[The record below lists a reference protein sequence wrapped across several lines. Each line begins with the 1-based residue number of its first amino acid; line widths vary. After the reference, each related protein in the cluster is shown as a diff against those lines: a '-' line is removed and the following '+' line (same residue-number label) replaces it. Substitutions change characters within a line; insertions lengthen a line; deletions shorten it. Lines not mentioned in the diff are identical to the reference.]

1 MLNYIAYLQALRLEK
16 NKKWKPALDA
26 YQKIAKTQNQ
36 PAAKLAYRIGFVA
49 EKIKDWKTA
58 ETWLK
63 RAVEADPTKAQWH
76 YRLALAQELN
86 KKFSLAAETYG
97 QAIALQPKNPQY
109 LYRLGKALWI
119 CGKGAEAETAL
130 HKAIELAPKNPIYAY
145 ELAVAIRKQGRIWQE
160 VEALQAALALDAG
173 NAQWQ
178 FELGDA
184 QDKMNRFAEA
194 GQAFQA
200 ANRLK
205 PGNAQWH
212 FREGWAW
219 ERAGDDKQAEIAYAA
234 ATAADESLNARTLGI
249 GVFHQ
254 QRGFWFQ
261 AAEAYARTAKT
272 GSVNAELQYRLG
284 LSHDRCYDWDQ
295 AARCYRQA
303 LALDLHKPGW
313 HYRLGFVLERLEQW
327 QDAAKAY
334 EYAAT
339 THNHT
344 PYWFYRLGYVLYR
357 MGAYEQACAAFLNTR
372 TQAGLDTPL
381 LMPMGHTQTVLSLDY
396 QEQLKVTIRATIVQM
411 QKARMYST
419 DQAAAFYKLG
429 NQAERL
435 QMWQESAQA
444 YQAAIA
450 RSSSHNSLWY
460 YRLGYVLMQMEQWA
474 QAAESFVDTRILK
487 QAHGVDMSRY
497 EKDAGLMQVMEYT
510 EYLETSS
517 IQKKTILYESFLG
530 ASLGCNPY
538 AIYQKIVDKP
548 EFSDFTHVWSI
559 ADEAELPF
567 DFVQRPNTILIKR
580 QSSAY
585 RRYVATVEYLINNVS
600 FPFWFIRREGQKYLN
615 TWHGTPLKGLGKDMP
630 GEFMVHGN
638 VTRNFLHAT
647 HLISPNAHTSD
658 AMMKSYGVAGIFDGM
673 LAETG
678 YPRIDST
685 LNSTAAEKTK
695 LKKQLGLSD
704 KLPIVLYAPTWRGV
718 QGKVQ
723 TDVERILQDI
733 KKLCADNYQLVFR
746 GHHFAEKALKNVGI
760 PVVVAGQHV
769 DANQLLA
776 ITDVLITDY
785 SSIFFDFL
793 PTRRPIVYYAYDLE
807 EYSATRG
814 LYFPL
819 DTMPGSLCQSINE
832 VLKAIQEAIISPE
845 VYQADKNY
853 QIAREKYAK
862 YEDGKST
869 QRAIDFF
876 FNDVTTHTV
885 QRYDDSR
892 TVALFYNGQFIP
904 NGITSSFLN
913 LMKNIPED
921 RMLISVAI
929 EPSTIKNDA
938 GRIEKF
944 QSLSEGVRILPKEG
958 RLLLTPEDAWV
969 DNLFM
974 GMRGLVP
981 EPIQAVYRKIY
992 EREFIRLYGVCNRI
1006 DKLINFEGYSGY
1018 WTQVFAH
1025 AGTNKNNI
1033 AWLHNDMFEEY
1044 KVRMPHLTRNFVSYP
1059 YYKKLISVSSLMK
1072 EINQKHLPT
1081 LVDIEKDKFVD
1092 CENTINFS
1100 EILSKSNQPLDEDL
1114 RPWFTGTVFLTI
1126 GRMSPEK
1133 DQEKLIRAFAQAKK
1147 NLSNAK
1153 LIILGDGPLRQQLE
1167 MVIEELEIQNAVL
1180 LAGQR
1185 GNPFPALKACDCF
1198 VLPSNHEGQPM
1209 VLLEALTL
1217 GKKIVATDIDGNR
1230 GILSKFNGF
1239 LVENSVQGLVYGMH
1253 EFSSGN
1259 IPEIIFDV
1267 EKYQKNAINMFFQ
1280 NIAGVK

>member
-16 NKKWKPALDA
+16 NKKWESALA
-26 YQKIAKTQNQ
+26 TYQKIAKTQNQ
-36 PAAKLAYRIGFVA
+36 PTAKLAYRIGFVA
-49 EKIKDWKTA
+49 EKIKDWETA
-58 ETWLK
+58 ETWLQ

-86 KKFSLAAETYG
+86 KKFSLAVETYG

-109 LYRLGKALWI
+109 LYRLGKVLWI
-119 CGKGAEAETAL
+119 CGKGVEAEKAL
-130 HKAIELAPKNPIYAY
+130 HQAIELDPQNPKYAY
-145 ELAVAIRKQGRIWQE
+145 ELVAAIRKQGRTWQE

-178 FELGDA
+178 FELGEA

-194 GQAFQA
+194 GQAFA
-200 ANRLK
+200 KANTLD
-205 PGNAQWH
+205 PGKALWH

-219 ERAGDDKQAEIAYAA
+219 ERAEQDKNANAAYTAA
-234 ATAADESLNARTLGI
+234 IAADEALNAKDFGI

-254 QRGFWFQ
+254 QRGFWS
-261 AAEAYARTAKT
+261 EAVLAYSRTIQKHP
-272 GSVNAELQYRLG
+272 SNAELHYRLG
-284 LSHDRCYDWDQ
+284 LAYDRCYEWEQ
-295 AARCYRQA
+295 AAQSYRQA
-303 LALDLHKPGW
+303 LLLDIHQPAW
-313 HYRLGFVLERLEQW
+313 HYRLGFVLERLERW
-327 QDAAKAY
+327 QEAVQAY
-334 EYAAT
+334 REAVQRSSDHKSMWY
-339 THNHT
+339 
-344 PYWFYRLGYVLYR
+344 YRMGYVLVK
-357 MGAYEQACAAFLNTR
+357 MGE
-372 TQAGLDTPL
+372 
-381 LMPMGHTQTVLSLDY
+381 M
-396 QEQLKVTIRATIVQM
+396 
-411 QKARMYST
+411 
-419 DQAAAFYKLG
+419 DQAAEAFL
-429 NQAERL
+429 E
-435 QMWQESAQA
+435 
-444 YQAAIA
+444 
-450 RSSSHNSLWY
+450 
-460 YRLGYVLMQMEQWA
+460 
-474 QAAESFVDTRILK
+474 TRIFK
-487 QAHGVDMSRY
+487 CPHGVDMSRY
-497 EKDAGLMQVMEYT
+497 EKNKDLMQVMEYT
-510 EYLETSS
+510 EYLETLP
-517 IQKKTILYESFLG
+517 IKKKTILYESFLG

-559 ADEAELPF
+559 TDETELPF

-704 KLPIVLYAPTWRGV
+704 KLPVVLYAPTWRGV

-760 PVVVAGQHV
+760 PVVVAGQNV

-793 PTRRPIVYYAYDLE
+793 PTRRPIIYYAYDLE

-819 DTMPGSLCQSINE
+819 DTMPGSLCQSIND

-845 VYQADKNY
+845 VYQSDKNY

-862 YEDGKST
+862 HEDGKST

-921 RMLISVAI
+921 KMLISVAI
-929 EPSTIKNDA
+929 EPSTIKNDPD
-938 GRIEKF
+938 RIEKF
-944 QSLSEGVRILPKEG
+944 QSLPEGVRILPKEG
-958 RLLLTPEDAWV
+958 RPLLTPEEAWV
-969 DNLFM
+969 DNAFM
-974 GMRGLVP
+974 GMRGFVTK
-981 EPIQAVYRKIY
+981 PIQTVYRKIY
-992 EREFIRLYGVCNRI
+992 KREFIRLYGVRNRI
-1006 DKLINFEGYSGY
+1006 EKLINFEGYSGY

-1025 AGTNKNNI
+1025 AGMSKNNI
-1033 AWLHNDMFEEY
+1033 AWLHSDMCEEY
-1044 KVRMPHLTRNFVSYP
+1044 KVRMPHLTRNFSSYFN
-1059 YYKKLISVSSLMK
+1059 YKKLVSVSLLMNETNK
-1072 EINQKHLPT
+1072 KYLSSVFQIDE
-1081 LVDIEKDKFVD
+1081 DKFRYCD
-1092 CENTINFS
+1092 NNIDS
-1100 EILSKSNQPLDEDL
+1100 DSILDKAEEPLEEDL
-1114 RPWFTGTVFLTI
+1114 KAWFSGDVFLTI
-1126 GRMSPEK
+1126 GRLSPEK
-1133 DQEKLIRAFAQAKK
+1133 DQEKLIHAFLQLKK
-1147 NLSNAK
+1147 VNKNAK
-1153 LIILGDGPLRQQLE
+1153 LVIIGDGPLRNYLAEIVQDLNLE
-1167 MVIEELEIQNAVL
+1167 TSVF

-1185 GNPFPALKACDCF
+1185 SNPFPALKACSCF
-1198 VLPSNHEGQPM
+1198 VLSSNHEGQPI
-1209 VLLEALTL
+1209 VLIEALVL

-1230 GILSKFNGF
+1230 GIIERFGGNLVDNSISGLFNGMLNYSSSPVLEF
-1239 LVENSVQGLVYGMH
+1239 NSEDYKK
-1253 EFSSGN
+1253 SSTRQFMN
-1259 IPEIIFDV
+1259 VLI
-1267 EKYQKNAINMFFQ
+1267 
-1280 NIAGVK
+1280 